1 MCCSPGRR
9 RDILKIGILRGR
21 VVYIYVVDE
30 KKNDIMKGPEFLKY
44 INPVLTTLQANGG
57 AGNSSNVIEQIIEE
71 LGITDEELEEAT
83 SNGQSRI
90 RNQIQW
96 ARFYLFKAGLIDNAQ
111 RGIWRLTNEGL
122 EKTLTD
128 DDVYILFKGV
138 QESVKKSP
146 TVTPKKLDQKFE
158 ETATEDEEHSIGLL
172 NLIQNLPAGG
182 FEKLC
187 KRLLTEIGINDI
199 TITGGSGDQGID
211 GKGIVKLNDVVSLN
225 IVFQC
230 KRYKETVSPHHVR
243 DFRGAMQGRGEK
255 GLIITTGRFTKEA
268 KNEANRDGVT
278 PIELIDGDR
287 LVELF
292 EKHHLGLKPVIVFE
306 IDYEFFKG
314 FN

>member
-1 MCCSPGRR
+1 
-9 RDILKIGILRGR
+9 
-21 VVYIYVVDE
+21 
-30 KKNDIMKGPEFLKY
+30 
-44 INPVLTTLQANGG
+44 LTALQLNGG
-57 AGNSSNVIEQIIEE
+57 AGDSSDIIEQVIDK
-71 LGITDEELEEAT
+71 LGITENELEETTA
-83 SNGQSRI
+83 NGQSRI

-122 EKTLTD
+122 DRKLNDEG
-128 DDVYILFKGV
+128 VYNLFRSV
-138 QESVKKSP
+138 QDSVKKTP
-146 TVTPKKLDQKFE
+146 TAKPKKTEPVFE
-158 ETATEDEEHSIGLL
+158 NIPTEDEEHSIGLI
-172 NLIQNLPAGG
+172 NIIQNLTPSG

-187 KRLLTEIGINDI
+187 KRLLTEIGINEI
-199 TITGGSGDQGID
+199 VITGGSGDQGID

-287 LVELF
+287 LIELF
-292 EKHHLGLKPVIVFE
+292 EKYRLGLKPVTVYE
-306 IDYEFFKG
+306 IDQEFFKG

>member
-1 MCCSPGRR
+1 
-9 RDILKIGILRGR
+9 
-21 VVYIYVVDE
+21 
-30 KKNDIMKGPEFLKY
+30 MKGPEFLKY
-44 INPVLTTLQANGG
+44 VNPVLTTLQANGG
-57 AGNSSNVIEQIIEE
+57 AGNSSNVIEQIIEQ

-96 ARFYLFKAGLIDNAQ
+96 ARFYLFKSGLIDNAQ

-122 EKTLTD
+122 EKNLSD
-128 DDVYILFKGV
+128 EDVYTLFKGV

-146 TVTPKKLDQKFE
+146 TNSPKKVDKKSEEKFE
-158 ETATEDEEHSIGLL
+158 ETATEDEEHTIGLL
-172 NLIQNLPAGG
+172 NIIQNLPAAG

-211 GKGIVKLNDVVSLN
+211 GKGLVKLNDVVSLN

>member
-1 MCCSPGRR
+1 
-9 RDILKIGILRGR
+9 
-21 VVYIYVVDE
+21 
-30 KKNDIMKGPEFLKY
+30 MKGPEFLKY
-44 INPVLTTLQANGG
+44 INPVLTTLQLNGG
-57 AGNSSNVIEQIIEE
+57 AGESSDVIEKVIDK
-71 LGITDEELEEAT
+71 LGITENELEETT

-111 RGIWRLTNEGL
+111 RGIWRLTNDGL
-122 EKTLTD
+122 DKKLD
-128 DDVYILFKGV
+128 DKGIYSLFKSV
-138 QESVKKSP
+138 QDSVKK
-146 TVTPKKLDQKFE
+146 TPNSKSQKTEQIFE
-158 ETATEDEEHSIGLL
+158 NIPTEDEEHSIGLI
-172 NLIQNLPAGG
+172 NLIQSLTPSG

-187 KRLLTEIGINDI
+187 KRLLTEIGINEI

-268 KNEANRDGVT
+268 KTEANRDGVT
-278 PIELIDGDR
+278 PIELIDGNR
-287 LVELF
+287 LIELF
-292 EKHHLGLKPVIVFE
+292 EKYKLGLKPVIVYE
-306 IDYEFFKG
+306 IDHDFFKG

>member
-1 MCCSPGRR
+1 
-9 RDILKIGILRGR
+9 
-21 VVYIYVVDE
+21 
-30 KKNDIMKGPEFLKY
+30 MKGPEFLKY
-44 INPVLTTLQANGG
+44 IKPVLTTLQSNGG
-57 AGNSSNVIEQIIEE
+57 AGNSSNVIEQVIET
-71 LGITDEELEEAT
+71 LGISDEDFEQTT

-96 ARFYLFKAGLIDNAQ
+96 ARFYLFKAGLIDNSQ

-122 EKTLTD
+122 EKILTD
-128 DDVYILFKGV
+128 DGVYALFKGV
-138 QESVKKSP
+138 QESVKKSSAEI
-146 TVTPKKLDQKFE
+146 PKKSELEFE
-158 ETATEDEEHSIGLL
+158 DKSTEDEEHSVGLL
-172 NLIQNLPAGG
+172 NLIQNLPAVG

-199 TITGGSGDQGID
+199 TITGGAGDQGID
-211 GKGIVKLNDVVSLN
+211 GKGLVKLNDVVSLN

-287 LVELF
+287 LVDLF
-292 EKHHLGLKPVIVFE
+292 EKHHLGLKPVTVFE

>member
-1 MCCSPGRR
+1 
-9 RDILKIGILRGR
+9 
-21 VVYIYVVDE
+21 
-30 KKNDIMKGPEFLKY
+30 MKGPEFLKY
-44 INPVLTTLQANGG
+44 INPVLTTLQTNGG
-57 AGNSSNVIEQIIEE
+57 AGNSSNVIEQIIES

-83 SNGQSRI
+83 SNGQSRV

-96 ARFYLFKAGLIDNAQ
+96 ARFYLFKAGFIDNTQ

-122 EKTLTD
+122 EKNLTD
-128 DDVYILFKGV
+128 DDVYNLFKGV

-146 TVTPKKLDQKFE
+146 TVTPKKLELKFE
-158 ETATEDEEHSIGLL
+158 DTTTEDEEHSIGLL
-172 NLIQNLPAGG
+172 NLIQNLPSAG

-268 KNEANRDGVT
+268 KNEASRDGVT

-292 EKHHLGLKPVIVFE
+292 EKYQLGLKPVMVFE

>member
-1 MCCSPGRR
+1 
-9 RDILKIGILRGR
+9 
-21 VVYIYVVDE
+21 
-30 KKNDIMKGPEFLKY
+30 MKGPEFLKY

-128 DDVYILFKGV
+128 DDIYILFKGV

-268 KNEANRDGVT
+268 KNEASRDGVT

-292 EKHHLGLKPVIVFE
+292 EKHNLGLKPLIVFE

>member
-1 MCCSPGRR
+1 
-9 RDILKIGILRGR
+9 
-21 VVYIYVVDE
+21 
-30 KKNDIMKGPEFLKY
+30 MKGPEFLKY
-44 INPVLTTLQANGG
+44 INPVLTTLQENGG
-57 AGNSSNVIEQIIEE
+57 AGNSSNVIEQIVEN
-71 LGITDEELEEAT
+71 LGITEEELEDAT

-96 ARFYLFKAGLIDNAQ
+96 ARFYLFKAGIIDNAQ

-122 EKTLTD
+122 EKKLSD
-128 DDVYILFKGV
+128 NDVYDLFKGV
-138 QESVKKSP
+138 QESVKIIS
-146 TVTPKKLDQKFE
+146 TATPKKPELKFE
-158 ETATEDEEHSIGLL
+158 ETATEDEEHTVGLL
-172 NLIQNLPAGG
+172 NLIQNLPAAG

-187 KRLLTEIGINDI
+187 KRLLTEIGINEI
-199 TITGGSGDQGID
+199 TITGGTRDQGID

-268 KNEANRDGVT
+268 KNEASRDGVT

>member
-1 MCCSPGRR
+1 
-9 RDILKIGILRGR
+9 
-21 VVYIYVVDE
+21 
-30 KKNDIMKGPEFLKY
+30 MKGPEFLKY
-44 INPVLTTLQANGG
+44 VNPVLTTLQENGG
-57 AGNSSNVIEQIIEE
+57 AGDSSDVIRQVIEK
-71 LGITDEELEEAT
+71 LGITEAELEET
-83 SNGQSRI
+83 TTNGQSRI

-122 EKTLTD
+122 ESKLNND
-128 DDVYILFKGV
+128 RVYALFKKV
-138 QESVKKSP
+138 QDSVKKSVP
-146 TVTPKKLDQKFE
+146 TITKKEEPKFE
-158 ETATEDEEHSIGLL
+158 SIPTEDEEHSLGLL
-172 NLIQNLPAGG
+172 SLIQSLPASG

-187 KRLLTEIGINDI
+187 KRLLTEIGINEI
-199 TITGGSGDQGID
+199 IITGSSGDQGID
-211 GKGIVKLNDVVSLN
+211 GKGVVKLNDVVSLN

-268 KNEANRDGVT
+268 KAEASRDGVT
-278 PIELIDGDR
+278 PIELIDGNR

-292 EKHHLGLKPVIVFE
+292 EKYRLGLKPVTVFE
-306 IDYEFFKG
+306 IDHDFFKP

>member
-1 MCCSPGRR
+1 MPKRLH
-9 RDILKIGILRGR
+9 DKI
-21 VVYIYVVDE
+21 
-30 KKNDIMKGPEFLKY
+30 KGPEFLKY
-44 INPVLTTLQANGG
+44 VNPVLTTLQSNGG
-57 AGNSSNVIEQIIEE
+57 AGESSDVIEQVIDK
-71 LGITDEELEEAT
+71 LGITESDLEETT

-122 EKTLTD
+122 DRKLD
-128 DDVYILFKGV
+128 DEGVYKLFKSV
-138 QESVKKSP
+138 QDSVKKIPASKSQKTEPVFDNIP
-146 TVTPKKLDQKFE
+146 TE
-158 ETATEDEEHSIGLL
+158 NEEHTADLIT
-172 NLIQNLPAGG
+172 LIQNLSPSG

-187 KRLLTEIGINDI
+187 KRLLTEIGINEI
-199 TITGGSGDQGID
+199 IITGGSGDQGID

-255 GLIITTGRFTKEA
+255 GLIITTGRFTKDA
-268 KNEANRDGVT
+268 KTEANRDGVT

-287 LVELF
+287 LIELF
-292 EKHHLGLKPVIVFE
+292 EKYKLGLKPVTVYE
-306 IDYEFFKG
+306 IDHEFFKG

>member
-1 MCCSPGRR
+1 
-9 RDILKIGILRGR
+9 
-21 VVYIYVVDE
+21 
-30 KKNDIMKGPEFLKY
+30 MKGPEFLKY

-57 AGNSSNVIEQIIEE
+57 AGNSSNVIEQIIEN
-71 LGITDEELEEAT
+71 LGITDKELEETT

-96 ARFYLFKAGLIDNAQ
+96 ARFYLFKAGLIDNSQ
-111 RGIWRLTNEGL
+111 RGIWRLTNEGQ
-122 EKTLTD
+122 EKHLTD
-128 DDVYILFKGV
+128 ENVYTLFKEV
-138 QESVKKSP
+138 QEGVKKSP
-146 TVTPKKLDQKFE
+146 TTIPKKSELKFE
-158 ETATEDEEHSIGLL
+158 DTTTEDEEHSIGLL
-172 NLIQNLPAGG
+172 NLIQNLPAAG

-211 GKGIVKLNDVVSLN
+211 GKGIVILNDVVSLN

>member
-1 MCCSPGRR
+1 M
-9 RDILKIGILRGR
+9 
-21 VVYIYVVDE
+21 
-30 KKNDIMKGPEFLKY
+30 
-44 INPVLTTLQANGG
+44 
-57 AGNSSNVIEQIIEE
+57 IET
-71 LGITDEELEEAT
+71 LGITDNELEEAT

-96 ARFYLFKAGLIDNAQ
+96 ARFYLFKAGLIDNSQ
-111 RGIWRLTNEGL
+111 RGTWRLTNEGL
-122 EKTLTD
+122 EKVLNEE
-128 DDVYILFKGV
+128 DVYALFKSV

-146 TVTPKKLDQKFE
+146 TITPKKLELEFE
-158 ETATEDEEHSIGLL
+158 DKSTEDEEHSVGLVS
-172 NLIQNLPAGG
+172 LIQNLPAQG

-187 KRLLTEIGINDI
+187 KRLLTEIGIHDI

-230 KRYKETVSPHHVR
+230 KRYRETVAPHHVR

-287 LVELF
+287 LVNLF

-306 IDYEFFKG
+306 IDHEFFKG

>member
-1 MCCSPGRR
+1 MAITSKE
-9 RDILKIGILRGR
+9 INLKQL
-21 VVYIYVVDE
+21 D
-30 KKNDIMKGPEFLKY
+30 
-44 INPVLTTLQANGG
+44 Q
-57 AGNSSNVIEQIIEE
+57 E
-71 LGITDEELEEAT
+71 LGNQGLCGNFNDPKKKLIIAADNSTVTENELEETTA
-83 SNGQSRI
+83 NGQSRI

-122 EKTLTD
+122 DRKLNDEG
-128 DDVYILFKGV
+128 VYNLFRSV
-138 QESVKKSP
+138 QDSVKKTP
-146 TVTPKKLDQKFE
+146 TAKPKKTEPVFE
-158 ETATEDEEHSIGLL
+158 NIPTEDEEHSIGLI
-172 NLIQNLPAGG
+172 NIIQNLTPSG

-187 KRLLTEIGINDI
+187 KRLLTEIGINEI
-199 TITGGSGDQGID
+199 VITGGSGDQGID

-287 LVELF
+287 LIELF
-292 EKHHLGLKPVIVFE
+292 EKYRLGLKPVTVYE
-306 IDYEFFKG
+306 IDQEFFKG

>member
-1 MCCSPGRR
+1 VSN
-9 RDILKIGILRGR
+9 
-21 VVYIYVVDE
+21 
-30 KKNDIMKGPEFLKY
+30 KKLGQNKSIKGPEFLKFVR
-44 INPVLTTLQANGG
+44 PVLTTLQANGG
-57 AGNSSNVIEQIIEE
+57 AGNSTNVIEQIIER
-71 LGITDEELEEAT
+71 LGITEEELEQAT

-96 ARFYLFKAGLIDNAQ
+96 ARFYLFKTGLIDNSE

-122 EKTLTD
+122 EKNLTG
-128 DDVYILFKGV
+128 DDVYELFKDV
-138 QESVKKSP
+138 QESVKK
-146 TVTPKKLDQKFE
+146 TPVSTAIPKPISTTFE
-158 ETATEDEEHSIGLL
+158 DTATEDEEHSLGLI
-172 NLIQNLPAGG
+172 NLIQTLPPTG

-187 KRLLTEIGINDI
+187 KRLLIEIGINDI
-199 TITGGSGDQGID
+199 TVTGGSNDQGID
-211 GKGIVKLNDVVSLN
+211 GKGLVKLNDVVSLN

-292 EKHHLGLKPVIVFE
+292 EKHRLGLKPVVVFE

-314 FN
+314 FI

>member
-1 MCCSPGRR
+1 
-9 RDILKIGILRGR
+9 
-21 VVYIYVVDE
+21 
-30 KKNDIMKGPEFLKY
+30 MKGPEFLKY
-44 INPVLTTLQANGG
+44 VNPVLTALQLNGG
-57 AGNSSNVIEQIIEE
+57 AGNSSDIIEKVIDK
-71 LGITDEELEEAT
+71 LGITETDLEETT

-122 EKTLTD
+122 DRKLSDEG
-128 DDVYILFKGV
+128 VYNLFKGV
-138 QESVKKSP
+138 QDSVKKTP
-146 TVTPKKLDQKFE
+146 TSKPKKSEPVFE
-158 ETATEDEEHSIGLL
+158 NIPTEDEEHSIGLI
-172 NLIQNLPAGG
+172 NIIQNLTPAG
-182 FEKLC
+182 FERLC
-187 KRLLTEIGINDI
+187 KRLLTEIGINEI
-199 TITGGSGDQGID
+199 VITGGSGDQGID

-268 KNEANRDGVT
+268 KSEANRDGVT

-287 LVELF
+287 LIQLF
-292 EKHHLGLKPVIVFE
+292 EKYRLGLKPLTVYE
-306 IDYEFFKG
+306 IDHDFFKG

>member
-1 MCCSPGRR
+1 
-9 RDILKIGILRGR
+9 
-21 VVYIYVVDE
+21 
-30 KKNDIMKGPEFLKY
+30 MKGPEFLKY
-44 INPVLTTLQANGG
+44 INPVLSALQANGG
-57 AGNSSNVIEQIIEE
+57 AGDSSDIIEQVIEK
-71 LGITDEELEEAT
+71 LGITESELEETT

-122 EKTLTD
+122 EIKLND
-128 DDVYILFKGV
+128 NGVYELFKKV
-138 QESVKKSP
+138 QDTVKKPNTTS
-146 TVTPKKLDQKFE
+146 PKKIEPKFE
-158 ETATEDEEHSIGLL
+158 NIPTEDEEHSIGLIH
-172 NLIQNLPAGG
+172 LIQSLTASG

-187 KRLLTEIGINDI
+187 KRLLTEIGINEI
-199 TITGGSGDQGID
+199 AITGGSGDQGID
-211 GKGIVKLNDVVSLN
+211 GKGVVKLNDVVSLN

-268 KNEANRDGVT
+268 KAEASRDGVT
-278 PIELIDGDR
+278 PIELIDGNR

-292 EKHHLGLKPVIVFE
+292 EKYRLGLKPVTVFE
-306 IDYEFFKG
+306 IDQEFFKS

>member
-1 MCCSPGRR
+1 MLVTMPKT
-9 RDILKIGILRGR
+9 IT
-21 VVYIYVVDE
+21 
-30 KKNDIMKGPEFLKY
+30 NMKGPEFLKY
-44 INPVLTTLQANGG
+44 INPVLTALQANGG
-57 AGNSSNVIEQIIEE
+57 AGDSSDIIEQVIDK
-71 LGITDEELEEAT
+71 LGITEAELEETT

-122 EKTLTD
+122 DKKLD
-128 DDVYILFKGV
+128 DEGVYSLFKTV
-138 QESVKKSP
+138 QESVKK
-146 TVTPKKLDQKFE
+146 TPSSKPQKAEPKFE
-158 ETATEDEEHSIGLL
+158 HTPTEDEEHSLGLI
-172 NLIQNLPAGG
+172 NIIQNLSASG

-187 KRLLTEIGINDI
+187 KRLLTEIGINEI
-199 TITGGSGDQGID
+199 AITGGSGDQGID

-268 KNEANRDGVT
+268 KTEANRDGVT

-292 EKHHLGLKPVIVFE
+292 EKYHLGLKPVTVFE
-306 IDYEFFKG
+306 IDQDFFKS
-314 FN
+314 FS

>member
-1 MCCSPGRR
+1 
-9 RDILKIGILRGR
+9 
-21 VVYIYVVDE
+21 
-30 KKNDIMKGPEFLKY
+30 MKGPEFLKY

-57 AGNSSNVIEQIIEE
+57 AGNSTNVIEQIIEK
-71 LGITDEELEEAT
+71 LGITEEELEEAT

-122 EKTLTD
+122 EKNLSD
-128 DDVYILFKGV
+128 DDVYALFKGV
-138 QESVKKSP
+138 QESVKKTP
-146 TVTPKKLDQKFE
+146 TIAPKKQEQKFE

-172 NLIQNLPAGG
+172 NLIQNLPASG

-199 TITGGSGDQGID
+199 TITGCSGDQGID

-268 KNEANRDGVT
+268 KGEASRDGVT

-292 EKHHLGLKPVIVFE
+292 EKHHLGLKPVTVFE
-306 IDYEFFKG
+306 IDHEFFKG

>member
-1 MCCSPGRR
+1 
-9 RDILKIGILRGR
+9 
-21 VVYIYVVDE
+21 
-30 KKNDIMKGPEFLKY
+30 MKGPEFLKY
-44 INPVLTTLQANGG
+44 IKPVLTTLQENGG
-57 AGNSSNVIEQIIEE
+57 AGNSSSVIEQVIEK
-71 LGITDEELEEAT
+71 LGITDEELEETT

-96 ARFYLFKAGLIDNAQ
+96 ARFYLFKAGLIDNSQ
-111 RGIWRLTNEGL
+111 RGIWRLSNDGL
-122 EKTLTD
+122 EKNISD
-128 DDVYILFKGV
+128 NDVYSLFKGV
-138 QESVKKSP
+138 QESVKKLP
-146 TVTPKKLDQKFE
+146 VAIPKKTELKFE
-158 ETATEDEEHSIGLL
+158 EDTTEDEEHSLGLL
-172 NLIQNLPAGG
+172 NLIQSMPASG

-211 GKGIVKLNDVVSLN
+211 GKGLVKLNDVVSLN

-230 KRYKETVSPHHVR
+230 KRYKESVSPHHVR

-292 EKHHLGLKPVIVFE
+292 EKHHLGLKPVTVFE

>member
-1 MCCSPGRR
+1 
-9 RDILKIGILRGR
+9 
-21 VVYIYVVDE
+21 
-30 KKNDIMKGPEFLKY
+30 MKGPEFLKY
-44 INPVLTTLQANGG
+44 INPVLTTLQSNGG
-57 AGNSSNVIEQIIEE
+57 AGNSSNVIEQIIEI
-71 LGITDEELEEAT
+71 LGITDEELEEST

-96 ARFYLFKAGLIDNAQ
+96 ARFYLFKAGLIDNTQ

-122 EKTLTD
+122 EKKLTED
-128 DDVYILFKGV
+128 EVYSLFKGV
-138 QESVKKSP
+138 QDVVKKSP
-146 TVTPKKLDQKFE
+146 IVKLQKPEVKFE
-158 ETATEDEEHSIGLL
+158 DITTEDEEHSISLL
-172 NLIQNLPAGG
+172 NLIQNLKANG

-199 TITGGSGDQGID
+199 IITGGTGDQGID

-268 KNEANRDGVT
+268 KNEASRDGVT
-278 PIELIDGDR
+278 PIELIDGER
-287 LVELF
+287 LVKLF
-292 EKHHLGLKPVIVFE
+292 EKHNLGLKPVTVFE
-306 IDYEFFKG
+306 IDHEFFKS

>member
-1 MCCSPGRR
+1 
-9 RDILKIGILRGR
+9 
-21 VVYIYVVDE
+21 
-30 KKNDIMKGPEFLKY
+30 MKGPEFLKY
-44 INPVLTTLQANGG
+44 VNPVLTTLQANGG
-57 AGNSSNVIEQIIEE
+57 AGNSSNVIEQIIEQ

-96 ARFYLFKAGLIDNAQ
+96 ARFYLFKAGLIDNTQ

-122 EKTLTD
+122 EKKLSD
-128 DDVYILFKGV
+128 EDVYTLFKGV

-146 TVTPKKLDQKFE
+146 SDSPKKVDRKSEEKFE
-158 ETATEDEEHSIGLL
+158 ETATEDEEHTISLL
-172 NLIQNLPAGG
+172 NIIQNLPASG

-211 GKGIVKLNDVVSLN
+211 GKGLVKLNDVVSLN

-306 IDYEFFKG
+306 IDHEFFKG

>member
-1 MCCSPGRR
+1 MR
-9 RDILKIGILRGR
+9 
-21 VVYIYVVDE
+21 
-30 KKNDIMKGPEFLKY
+30 GPEFLKY
-44 INPVLTTLQANGG
+44 INPVLTALQANGG
-57 AGNSSNVIEQIIEE
+57 AGNSSDIIEQVIEK
-71 LGITDEELEEAT
+71 LNITEADLEETT
-83 SNGQSRI
+83 SNGQSKI

-122 EKTLTD
+122 DKKLTD
-128 DDVYILFKGV
+128 EGVYSLFKSV
-138 QESVKKSP
+138 QENVKKKPVPKP
-146 TVTPKKLDQKFE
+146 TKTEPAYE
-158 ETATEDEEHSIGLL
+158 NIPTEDEEHSQSLI
-172 NLIQNLPAGG
+172 NIIQNLPPAG

-187 KRLLTEIGINDI
+187 KRLLTEIGINEI
-199 TITGGSGDQGID
+199 SITGGSGDQGID

-292 EKHHLGLKPVIVFE
+292 EKFRLGLKPVTVFE
-306 IDYEFFKG
+306 IDQEFFKT
-314 FN
+314 FV

>member
-1 MCCSPGRR
+1 
-9 RDILKIGILRGR
+9 
-21 VVYIYVVDE
+21 
-30 KKNDIMKGPEFLKY
+30 MKGPEFLKY
-44 INPVLTTLQANGG
+44 INPVLTTLQSNGG
-57 AGNSSNVIEQIIEE
+57 AGDSSDVIEQVIDK
-71 LGITDEELEEAT
+71 LGITEAELEETT

-111 RGIWRLTNEGL
+111 RGIWRLTNDGL
-122 EKTLTD
+122 DRRLND
-128 DDVYILFKGV
+128 DGVYNLFKGV
-138 QESVKKSP
+138 QNSVKKTP
-146 TVTPKKLDQKFE
+146 TTKLKKAEPVFE
-158 ETATEDEEHSIGLL
+158 NVPTEDEEHSLGLI
-172 NLIQNLPAGG
+172 NIIQNLSPAG

-187 KRLLTEIGINDI
+187 KRLLTEIGINEI
-199 TITGGSGDQGID
+199 VITGGSGDQGID

-268 KNEANRDGVT
+268 KSEANRDGVT

-292 EKHHLGLKPVIVFE
+292 EKYRLGLKPVTVFE
-306 IDYEFFKG
+306 IDQEFFKG

>member
-1 MCCSPGRR
+1 
-9 RDILKIGILRGR
+9 
-21 VVYIYVVDE
+21 
-30 KKNDIMKGPEFLKY
+30 MKGPEFLKY

-57 AGNSSNVIEQIIEE
+57 AGNSSNVIEQIIEN
-71 LGITDEELEEAT
+71 LGITDEELEEPT

-122 EKTLTD
+122 ERHLSD
-128 DDVYILFKGV
+128 DDVYALFKGV
-138 QESVKKSP
+138 QESVKKAP
-146 TVTPKKLDQKFE
+146 TATPKKSELKFE
-158 ETATEDEEHSIGLL
+158 DVATEDEEHSIALL
-172 NLIQNLPAGG
+172 NLIQSLPPIG

-199 TITGGSGDQGID
+199 VITGGSGDQGID

-268 KNEANRDGVT
+268 KNEASRDGVT

-292 EKHHLGLKPVIVFE
+292 EKHHLGLKPVVVFE
-306 IDYEFFKG
+306 IDHEFFKG